1 MAKYLIADFVFSM
14 LYIIAAAMFFFNF
27 VNYATGA
34 VLLFILLS
42 LTFVYKFSPD
52 LDAEEVSR
60 KYLENE
66 KSKKTRSYRRQ
77 KIDVLTNRLDT
88 MAERIRHLKS
98 LIRGE
103 VLVLE

>member
-1 MAKYLIADFVFSM
+1 MTKYLIVDFIFSM

-27 VNYATGA
+27 VNYATGF
-34 VLLFILLS
+34 VVLFILLS

-66 KSKKTRSYRRQ
+66 KSKKARSYRRQ
-77 KIDVLTNRLDT
+77 KIDVLTYRMDIMVEKVKL
-88 MAERIRHLKS
+88 LKS